1 LNTNTITDALVMAFR
16 EDADQWYGLVDHA
29 EIVARIARV
38 MGRWERDLRDPA
50 GVVAELLR
58 GSFDRDQTIEDRVKS
73 LGPRCE
79 PALRAAL
86 VGRDAGAAVK
96 AARMLAEMGDDAG
109 LGLLIAALADPDP
122 ERLDE
127 SDAWQ
132 IVDAIQVLQ
141 DRALE
146 PLLSAIGA
154 ARDRAAQ
161 DRLLDALIAIDV
173 NDDRVRDILVELV
186 RAEPRR
192 AGLLGDYGCDDPVVV
207 GLLVQLA
214 REHLARLRADLE
226 DRDVFDV
233 TAELVQ
239 ALRRL
244 DEARE
249 EIAELDA
256 IIEQRRQAR
265 DAAHRSA
272 RLEASPGPPN
282 RPTLRR
288 VRAGTIH
295 AGAVAIANTR
305 SVTSTPMMQHVL
317 GREDGTPHRL
327 RRRERGYL
335 VRRRLRQRVEE
346 HAHGDR
352 LGGIEMTGST
362 G

>member
-1 LNTNTITDALVMAFR
+1 
-16 EDADQWYGLVDHA
+16 
-29 EIVARIARV
+29 

-109 LGLLIAALADPDP
+109 LGLLVAALADPAP

-132 IVDAIQVLQ
+132 IVDAIQVLHG
-141 DRALE
+141 RALE

-154 ARDRAAQ
+154 AQDRAAQ

-173 NDDRVRDILVELV
+173 DDDRLRDILVELV

-192 AGLLGDYGCDDPVVV
+192 AGLLGDYGCDDPIVV

-214 REHLARLRADLE
+214 RDHLARLRADLE

-233 TAELVQ
+233 TVELVQ
-239 ALRRL
+239 ALRGL

-249 EIAELDA
+249 EIAEFDA
-256 IIEQRRQAR
+256 IIEHRRQAR

-272 RLEASPGPPN
+272 RLAASSTYVPRPAEPAHATARPGRNDPCWWGSD
-282 RPTLRR
+282 RKYKRCHLD
-288 VRAGTIH
+288 ADD
-295 AGAVAIANTR
+295 AA
-305 SVTSTPMMQHVL
+305 
-317 GREDGTPHRL
+317 
-327 RRRERGYL
+327 
-335 VRRRLRQRVEE
+335 
-346 HAHGDR
+346 R
-352 LGGIEMTGST
+352 LGP
-362 G
+362 